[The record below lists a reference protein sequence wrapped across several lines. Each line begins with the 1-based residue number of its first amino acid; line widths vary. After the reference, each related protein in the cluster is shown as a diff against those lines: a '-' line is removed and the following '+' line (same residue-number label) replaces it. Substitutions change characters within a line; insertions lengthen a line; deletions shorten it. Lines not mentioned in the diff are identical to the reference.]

1 MSDKKLKNFIRE
13 RLSWWV
19 TQTGLGYWRVNFD
32 WDEVIKM
39 DHGGYN
45 TAALCECD
53 WRYQEATIT
62 FGMEKIR
69 KLKKSDIERTIVHEL
84 MHIFIN
90 EMREDGID
98 HEERV
103 ATQLQKAF
111 MWIKDAK

>member
-1 MSDKKLKNFIRE
+1 MSDKKIKNYIRKKL
-13 RLSWWV
+13 RWWV
-19 TQTGLGYWRVNFD
+19 RWTGLGYWRVNTV
-32 WDEVIKM
+32 WKEVIQM

-45 TAALCECD
+45 TAALCVCD

-69 KLKKSDIERTIVHEL
+69 QIKRSDIEQLIVHEL
-84 MHIFIN
+84 MHVFLN
-90 EMREDGID
+90 EMRAEGIE

-111 MWIKDAK
+111 LWVRDAK